1 MKKLISLLLLICFFF
16 FFGQKK
22 NLKTSNKIAEIKK
35 FQQEL
40 NAEYKDPE
48 KSPLT
53 QEEIAQFKGHQFFP
67 INLKYRVKAKFV
79 RTPNQPS
86 FEIPTSSGKTKTY
99 EKYGELHFKIENK
112 NYQLSVYQN
121 LVSRQTEE
129 YKDYLFLPFLDLTNG
144 VTSYGAGRYIDFRIP
159 KSSEVVIDFN
169 KAYNP
174 FCAYSPNYN
183 CPIVPMENFLDTDI
197 KAGVQYIKIKK

>member
-1 MKKLISLLLLICFFF
+1 MKPLATSLLLLCFCL

-22 NLKTSNKIAEIKK
+22 NKNSFEIAEIKK

-40 NAEYKDPE
+40 NAEYKNPK
-48 KSPLT
+48 KSPLS
-53 QEEIAQFKGHQFFP
+53 QKEREQFKGHHFFP

-99 EKYGELHFKIENK
+99 EKYGELHFELDEKDCK
-112 NYQLSVYQN
+112 LSVYQN
-121 LVSRQTEE
+121 LITRQTEE

-159 KSSEVVIDFN
+159 EAEEVILDFN

-183 CPIVPMENFLDTDI
+183 CPIVPMENFLDLEI
-197 KAGVQYIKIKK
+197 RAGIQYIETKK